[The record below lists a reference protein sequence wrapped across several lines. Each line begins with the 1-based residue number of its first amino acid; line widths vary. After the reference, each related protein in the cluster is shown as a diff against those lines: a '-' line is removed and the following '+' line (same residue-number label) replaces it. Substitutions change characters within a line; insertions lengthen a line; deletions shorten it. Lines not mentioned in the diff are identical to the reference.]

1 MRLLLDTHALLWA
14 LADPERL
21 SDAARRAI
29 SEGHNEVLA
38 SAASAWEIAIKREA
52 GKLRAPDDIVEA
64 AEQTGFEW
72 LAISA
77 RHAIL
82 AGSLPANHRDPFD
95 RMLVAQADRVGAIV
109 VSRDVAFLSY
119 GTDVLSA

>member
-1 MRLLLDTHALLWA
+1 MRLLLDTRALLWA

-21 SDAARRAI
+21 SDAERPAI
-29 SEGHNEVLA
+29 SEGRNEVLA

-52 GKLRAPDDIVEA
+52 GKLRAPDDLVEA

-77 RHAIL
+77 RRAIL
-82 AGSLPANHRDPFD
+82 AGSLPAHHRDPLD
-95 RMLVAQADRVGAIV
+95 RMLAAQAQAESLAIV
-109 VSRDVAFLSY
+109 IRDDRLSHY
-119 GTDVLSA
+119 GVEILLA

>member
-29 SEGHNEVLA
+29 SEGHNEVLV

-52 GKLRAPDDIVEA
+52 GKIRAPDDLVEA

-72 LAISA
+72 LAISP
-77 RHAIL
+77 RHAIR
-82 AGSLPANHRDPFD
+82 AGSLPAHHRDPFD
-95 RMLVAQADRVGAIV
+95 RMLVAQAQAELLTIV
-109 VSRDVAFLSY
+109 TRDERLGLY
-119 GTDVLSA
+119 GVELLPA